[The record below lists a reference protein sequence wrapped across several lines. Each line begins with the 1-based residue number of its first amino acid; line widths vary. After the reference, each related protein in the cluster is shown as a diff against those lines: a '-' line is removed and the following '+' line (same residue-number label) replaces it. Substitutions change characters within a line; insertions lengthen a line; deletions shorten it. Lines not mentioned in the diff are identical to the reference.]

1 MSSQKIHIGPNGPAP
16 CRATVRPCEY
26 EVSGTK
32 EEVTRIWEKQ
42 QEALFADSMLS
53 GVSKSAVKGKTE
65 PETQPEIEG
74 AVRENPN
81 KVKATSVLSS
91 RDKYAPSVE
100 TVQYEESEKDIAMK
114 LALSNLT
121 ELSYTPIKEKDD
133 EWMTNGCSDVGRYV
147 LEDGSVGYF
156 KSLSNNSEQEGSFKD
171 YGTTSLGAAIN
182 EVNAYR
188 MAQALGDEYA
198 KMVPET
204 VIREI
209 DGSIGTL
216 QREVKENRDGVNKA
230 KAEIFKG
237 DVRRAAIFD
246 FIIGNQDRHNDNY
259 LYSETEDENSRPC
272 IRLIDN
278 SFSFPP
284 EGGTFN
290 MSMFTDNDGIYTMS
304 AKEMQFT
311 EEDFDSLDKARAT
324 VEEWMTSNTIDQ
336 HLGDETIR
344 RIDYLADAAEI
355 CDFSSYPRISSF
367 W

>member
-1 MSSQKIHIGPNGPAP
+1 MSAQKFHIGKNGPAP
-16 CRATVRPCEY
+16 CHARVRACEF
-26 EVSGTK
+26 EVQGT
-32 EEVTRIWEKQ
+32 EAEVNSVWEKQ
-42 QEALFADSMLS
+42 QEELFADTMLS
-53 GVSKSAVKGKTE
+53 GVSKSEVKPAAPSNNDADE
-65 PETQPEIEG
+65 D
-74 AVRENPN
+74 NPSRMS
-81 KVKATSVLSS
+81 AEQVLSNKSNYSPSS
-91 RDKYAPSVE
+91 RYAKYMDSD
-100 TVQYEESEKDIAMK
+100 KDIAMK
-114 LALSNLT
+114 LALTNLNK
-121 ELSYTPIKEKDD
+121 LSYTPIKEKDD

-156 KSLSNNSEQEGSFKD
+156 KSLSNNSEQESSFKD

-188 MAQALGDEYA
+188 MAQALGGEYA

-216 QREVKENRDGVNKA
+216 QREVKENRDGVNMA
-230 KAEIFKG
+230 KAGIFKG

-278 SFSFPP
+278 SFSFPR
-284 EGGTFN
+284 ENASFN
-290 MSMFTDNDGIYTMS
+290 MSMFTDNDAIYTMS
-304 AKEMQFT
+304 EKEMQFT
-311 EEDFDSLDKARAT
+311 EEDFGSLDKARAT
-324 VEEWMTSNTIDQ
+324 VEEWMSSKTIDQ

-355 CDFSSYPRISSF
+355 CNFSDYPRISTF

>member
-42 QEALFADSMLS
+42 QEELYADSMLS
-53 GVSKSAVKGKTE
+53 SVSKAEVKPEVSPNDANEDNLSKMSAEQVLSNKRNYSPASKSAKY
-65 PETQPEIEG
+65 
-74 AVRENPN
+74 
-81 KVKATSVLSS
+81 
-91 RDKYAPSVE
+91 RDSD
-100 TVQYEESEKDIAMK
+100 KDIAMK
-114 LALSNLT
+114 LALTNLNK
-121 ELSYTPIKEKDD
+121 LSYTPIKEKDD
-133 EWMTNGCSDVGRYV
+133 EWMTNGCSDVARYV

-156 KSLSNNSEQEGSFKD
+156 KSLSNNSEQEGSFQD

-230 KAEIFKG
+230 KTEIFKG

-278 SFSFPP
+278 SFSFPRKYA
-284 EGGTFN
+284 TYN

-304 AKEMQFT
+304 EKEMKFT

-355 CDFSSYPRISSF
+355 CNFCDYPRISS

>member
-1 MSSQKIHIGPNGPAP
+1 MSAQKFHIGKNGPAP
-16 CRATVRPCEY
+16 CHAKVRACEF
-26 EVSGTK
+26 EVQGT
-32 EEVTRIWEKQ
+32 EAEVNSVWEKQ
-42 QEALFADSMLS
+42 QEALFADTMLS
-53 GVSKSAVKGKTE
+53 GVSKAEVKPVASSNNADEDNPSRMSAEK
-65 PETQPEIEG
+65 
-74 AVRENPN
+74 
-81 KVKATSVLSS
+81 VLSNKSNYSPSS
-91 RDKYAPSVE
+91 RSASYRDSD
-100 TVQYEESEKDIAMK
+100 KDIAMK
-114 LALSNLT
+114 LALSNLDK
-121 ELSYTPIKEKDD
+121 LSYTPIKEKDQQ
-133 EWMTNGCSDVGRYV
+133 WMSNGCSDVARYT

-156 KSLSNNSEQEGSFKD
+156 KSLSSNSEYEDSFQD

-216 QREVKENRDGVNKA
+216 QREVKENRDRVNYKDGSD
-230 KAEIFKG
+230 FKG

-246 FIIGNQDRHNDNY
+246 FVIGNQDRHGDNY
-259 LYSETEDENSRPC
+259 LYSVTDDRDSRPC

-284 EGGTFN
+284 KNATLN

-304 AKEMQFT
+304 EKEMQFT
-311 EEDFDSLDKARAT
+311 EEDFDSLHKARAV
-324 VEEWMTSNTIDQ
+324 VEEWMSAKTIDR

-344 RIDYLADAAEI
+344 RIDYLTDVQVI
-355 CDFSSYPRISSF
+355 SSFSEYPRISS